1 MSKKPRICKV
11 HVHDKN
17 GTLTTTKALMVG
29 QLGFDIGEADPT
41 EDELEYITSLA
52 RSHSRGFIEDMRRSG
67 YRLIG
72 RTVQKE

>member
-1 MSKKPRICKV
+1 
-11 HVHDKN
+11 
-17 GTLTTTKALMVG
+17 MVG

-41 EDELEYITSLA
+41 ADEIEYITSLA

-72 RTVQKE
+72 RTVQKS